1 MRGTG
6 LAVQI
11 GVAGVAVGLLAACS
25 SASATPAGSTASS
38 NNASSSAS
46 SSATAAAS
54 GKPAKQVVIG
64 LSNQTMAV
72 TFPVGLAKG
81 AQQEADKLGAKLVV
95 LDSKGDVQKQGSDIQ
110 DLIAQK
116 VDGILIVPNSPGP
129 AQAMVDGAA
138 AAGIPIASVHGTV
151 GTGPTTV
158 PYDKLSFTINESAD
172 TVGHE
177 EATLAKQALP
187 SGGKVAIITGASG
200 FLENTTWTA
209 GFKSDLAAAGGF
221 TIVAT
226 QPGDWTAEKGEAAC
240 QGILSAHPDIAL
252 FYALS
257 DDMAAGCAK
266 AVAAVH
272 SQAKILGNGGAKL
285 GIDGIKNGSI
295 FGDVCFKPVDE
306 GAKAFDTLYA
316 QVTGKAPAPKTVL
329 SYDIPTVTK
338 ATVDQCVPQW

>member
-1 MRGTG
+1 MAGTRT
-6 LAVQI
+6 AVQL
-11 GVAGVAVGLLAACS
+11 GVAGAVVGLLTACTTVSPTS
-25 SASATPAGSTASS
+25 STQGS
-38 NNASSSAS
+38 
-46 SSATAAAS
+46 S
-54 GKPAKQVVIG
+54 GTKAPKQIVIG

-116 VDGILIVPNSPGP
+116 VNGILIVPNSPGP
-129 AQAMVDGAA
+129 AQSMVDSAA
-138 AAGIPIASVHGTV
+138 TAGIPIASVHGTV
-151 GTGPTTV
+151 GTGPTNV
-158 PYDKLSFTINESAD
+158 PYSKLSFTMNESAD
-172 TVGHE
+172 EVGHL
-177 EATLAKQALP
+177 EASLAKQALP

-209 GFKSDLAAAGGF
+209 GFKSDLTSAGGF

-240 QGILSAHPDIAL
+240 QGILSAHPDVDL

-257 DDMAAGCAK
+257 DDMAAGCGK
-266 AVAAVH
+266 AVAAVK
-272 SQAKILGNGGAKL
+272 SKAKVLGNGGAKI
-285 GIDGIKNGSI
+285 GIDGIKSGAI

-306 GAKAFDTLYA
+306 GAKAFDTLYD
-316 QVTGKAPAPKTVL
+316 QISGKAPAPKKVL
-329 SYDIPTVTK
+329 SYNIPSITK
-338 ATVDQCVPQW
+338 ANVDQCVPQW

>member
-1 MRGTG
+1 MRI
-6 LAVQI
+6 AVQL
-11 GVAGVAVGLLAACS
+11 GVVGAVVGLLAGCTTVNS
-25 SASATPAGSTASS
+25 SEQ
-38 NNASSSAS
+38 SSSGTKAS
-46 SSATAAAS
+46 
-54 GKPAKQVVIG
+54 KQVVIG

-110 DLIAQK
+110 DLTAQK

-129 AQAMVDGAA
+129 AQAMVDNVA

-151 GTGPTTV
+151 GTGPTDV
-158 PYDKLSFTINESAD
+158 PYSKLSFTINESAD
-172 TVGHE
+172 QVGHL
-177 EATLAKQALP
+177 EASLAKQALP

-200 FLENTTWTA
+200 FLENTLWTA
-209 GFKSDLAAAGGF
+209 GFKSDLASAGGF

-240 QGILSAHPDIAL
+240 QGILSGHPDINL

-266 AVAAVH
+266 AVVAAK
-272 SQAKILGNGGAKL
+272 STAKILGNGGAKL
-285 GIDGIKNGSI
+285 GIDGIKNGTI

-306 GAKAFDTLYA
+306 GAKAFDTLYD
-316 QVTGKAPAPKTVL
+316 QITGKAPAPKKVL
-329 SYDIPTVTK
+329 SYDIPTITK
-338 ATVDQCVPQW
+338 ANVDQCVPQW

>member
-1 MRGTG
+1 MNFSQRRVTSVTGTRR
-6 LAVQI
+6 AVKI
-11 GVAGVAVGLLAACS
+11 GGAAVALSLLAACS
-25 SASATPAGSTASS
+25 
-38 NNASSSAS
+38 
-46 SSATAAAS
+46 ATAASSTTS
-54 GKPAKQVVIG
+54 GSTSPGGKAPEQVVIG

-81 AQQEADKLGAKLVV
+81 AQQEAAKLGAKLIV

-116 VDGILIVPNSPGP
+116 VNGILIVPNSPGP

-177 EATLAKQALP
+177 EASLAKHALP

-221 TIVAT
+221 SIVAT
-226 QPGDWTAEKGEAAC
+226 QPGDWTAEKGQAAC
-240 QGILSAHPDIAL
+240 QGILSAHPDFSL

-272 SQAKILGNGGAKL
+272 SQAKILGNGGAKI
-285 GIDGIKNGSI
+285 GIDGIKDGSI
-295 FGDVCFKPVDE
+295 YGDVCFKPVAE
-306 GAKAFDTLYA
+306 GAKAVDTLYN
-316 QVTGKAPAPKTVL
+316 QITGKAAAPKAVL
-329 SYDIPTVTK
+329 SYAIPTVTK
-338 ATVDQCVPQW
+338 ANVDQCVPQW